1 MNINEIKRKG
11 IHIFNTKQ
19 EAINYISKFGFKY
32 GESLTIFRTN
42 HKKWIVMYKV
52 SEVVEDDK

>member
-1 MNINEIKRKG
+1 MNINEIKRKS

-32 GESLTIFRTN
+32 GESLTIFRSN
-42 HKKWIVMYKV
+42 HKKWVVMYEV
-52 SEVVEDDK
+52 SEVFE